1 MFTFG
6 SYCFTHRFISAPCVY
21 ILLLTF
27 CALFTVTFLILP
39 CPNGAPVFTGPLW
52 INGRLPILQF
62 PTPVEQE
69 LVQPVA
75 MGHYKRIDAISENG
89 DFRHVHLIREF
100 VPKKDQA
107 LFFSINSIDGIQCP
121 TLAIALYFFKLISFF
136 SIVANFEWICKQNK
150 PKKNFLLVDKIIA
163 NARTRQ
169 EKKSRRSKIMPTV
182 SCNAGYSFQMFI
194 CFIFNVLLHFVFVQ
208 ILPFSA
214 AGLLFAVSRSFIRT
228 FNRWYVTCC

>member
-1 MFTFG
+1 
-6 SYCFTHRFISAPCVY
+6 
-21 ILLLTF
+21 
-27 CALFTVTFLILP
+27 
-39 CPNGAPVFTGPLW
+39 
-52 INGRLPILQF
+52 
-62 PTPVEQE
+62 
-69 LVQPVA
+69 

-107 LFFSINSIDGIQCP
+107 LFSQSIQSMAFNALLWLSLSIFLNS
-121 TLAIALYFFKLISFF
+121 LVFFQLLQILSEF
-136 SIVANFEWICKQNK
+136 ANKTNR
-150 PKKNFLLVDKIIA
+150 KKNFLLVDKIIA

-169 EKKSRRSKIMPTV
+169 KKKSRSSKIMPTV

-214 AGLLFAVSRSFIRT
+214 AGLLFAVSRSFVRSIADT
-228 FNRWYVTCC
+228 SHVVNKFNKFALFLIFDPNVCL